1 MSNELLEWFKERKW
15 SKTMGHLKKM
25 IEAVQSCSIELHSSL
40 VFFDE
45 DKIVDA
51 LASLKR
57 LYQKENEADFLQ
69 KELFDSLREKEN
81 LLKPSVREDLMRII
95 RQIDFIADW
104 IKVAGRNFEL
114 ILELEIDIPKKLAKN
129 FVKMSEKLTEII
141 QPMKNVIN
149 LLSGNYEEIPAEME
163 RISSIEDEIDNLYFD
178 TKKILALTDRK
189 AGSIILFNDLLEGI
203 ENSAD
208 SCQENSSMI
217 KILLY
222 SR

>member
-15 SKTMGHLKKM
+15 SKTMKQLKKM
-25 IEAVQSCSIELHSSL
+25 IEVVQSCSIELHSS
-40 VFFDE
+40 
-45 DKIVDA
+45 IVLAKNEKVEEA
-51 LASLKR
+51 LSSLKR

-69 KELFDSLREKEN
+69 RELFDSLREKEN

-114 ILELEIDIPKKLAKN
+114 ILELEISMPKKLTNN
-129 FVKMSEKLTEII
+129 FVLMSEKLTEIVK
-141 QPMKNVIN
+141 PMKNVII
-149 LLSGNYEEIPAEME
+149 LLSGDYEQIPSEIEK
-163 RISSIEDEIDNLYFD
+163 ISKIEDEIDDLYFD

-208 SCQENSSMI
+208 SCQENAAMI